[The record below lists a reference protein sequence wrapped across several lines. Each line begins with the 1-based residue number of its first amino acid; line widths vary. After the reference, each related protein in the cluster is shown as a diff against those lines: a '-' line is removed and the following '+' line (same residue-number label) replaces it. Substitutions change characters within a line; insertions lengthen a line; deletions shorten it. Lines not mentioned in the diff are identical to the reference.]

1 MEIKRVIESNVDI
14 YNISFD
20 EYLSFQFRLLT
31 LREFDLLKKMLNG
44 GALPP
49 FFIYEEIFNI
59 CYIGKVNYLSNNI
72 PIGYIIST
80 GEMIFSLSG
89 NSSAEDFLMCIAK
102 EREEQPVHSIYEHM
116 KVVIF
121 SVFSK
126 YGLEDIDK
134 MTEKQFIR
142 TFVSAENVL
151 VNTRPG
157 FERID
162 LKQIYEELTGKK
174 EKPEETKV
182 EYANDI
188 HSLESQ
194 LGHWDLHEAEQR
206 FLKEELD
213 KAKEVALTKA
223 QLAELDKRRS

>member
-1 MEIKRVIESNVDI
+1 MEIKRVLESNIDI

-31 LREFDLLKKMLNG
+31 LREFDLLSKMLNG

-59 CYIGKVNYLSNNI
+59 CYLGETTYLSNNI

-80 GEMIFSLSG
+80 GEMIYNLSG
-89 NSSAEDFLMCIAK
+89 NTSAEDFLLAIAK
-102 EREEQPVHSIYEHM
+102 EREEQPALSILEHM
-116 KVVIF
+116 KAIIF
-121 SVFSK
+121 TAFGSYK
-126 YGLEDIDK
+126 PEDIDR

-142 TFVSAENVL
+142 TFVSAENTL
-151 VNTRPG
+151 AKSRPG
-157 FERID
+157 FERIN
-162 LKQIYEELTGKK
+162 LKEIYEELTGTK

-182 EYANDI
+182 EYAHDI

-194 LGHWDLHEAEQR
+194 LGHWDVHEAEQR
-206 FLKEELD
+206 FLEEELD
-213 KAKEVALTKA
+213 KARNAALTKA
-223 QLAELDKRRS
+223 QLAKLDNRR